1 MIIKLIDK
9 LYRNIY
15 FYIFQRLSK
24 RPEVIDNIISSS
36 PGLHEDSVAIAML
49 QDPDLMAHFTDVDTV
64 KR

>member
-1 MIIKLIDK
+1 MNK
-9 LYRNIY
+9 Y